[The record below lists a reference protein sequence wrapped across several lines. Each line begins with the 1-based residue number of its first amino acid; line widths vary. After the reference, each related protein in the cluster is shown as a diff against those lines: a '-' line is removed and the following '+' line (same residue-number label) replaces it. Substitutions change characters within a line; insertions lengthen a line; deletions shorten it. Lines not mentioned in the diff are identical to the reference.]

1 MIDSPSLLKIL
12 PTTTFI
18 FSFHC
23 HLPRSRLSTHF
34 LYRKRTLCYF
44 HVHRFMNIYW
54 WAVFTARRCASAVY
68 MPRPCV
74 RLCPSV
80 CLSQVGV
87 LSKRQE
93 RIELGFGKGS
103 SFLQRVLHCVIR
115 KVEYFQKRTSLWNFA
130 QKSGL
135 IKHNKSIFMST
146 VLVDGRACELHLR
159 RSTRRCWTHVVY
171 YTSVDCNSLT
181 PLFLFVQNL
190 FVRLVPSAVQR
201 LTNFWLTQR
210 VARSVCGSRASFSW
224 CRNIFDCNMTMLI
237 LSPPLSG
244 FC

>member
-1 MIDSPSLLKIL
+1 
-12 PTTTFI
+12 
-18 FSFHC
+18 
-23 HLPRSRLSTHF
+23 
-34 LYRKRTLCYF
+34 
-44 HVHRFMNIYW
+44 
-54 WAVFTARRCASAVY
+54 
-68 MPRPCV
+68 MPRPSV

-103 SFLQRVLHCVIR
+103 SFLQRVLHCVLR

-171 YTSVDCNSLT
+171 YTSVDCNTIISICSEFICATCSISCAALDK
-181 PLFLFVQNL
+181 FLADSTRRA
-190 FVRLVPSAVQR
+190 VRLR
-201 LTNFWLTQR
+201 
-210 VARSVCGSRASFSW
+210 
-224 CRNIFDCNMTMLI
+224 
-237 LSPPLSG
+237 
-244 FC
+244 